1 MARNS
6 TPVASD
12 RGWRPAGAFAAQQP
26 QWESHPDH
34 EACCATLAA
43 APALVSAEELAE
55 VGRGLALVAGGGA
68 QVLQVGYCAE
78 SFYEVGAEHVHAEL
92 RLLHE
97 LADEMEGASGHRV
110 LRVGRLA
117 GQFAKPRSQPLERI
131 GDQLLPA
138 FRGHMINSE
147 RPTPEA
153 RAHDPRRMVQAY
165 LASAAVADLVRADRA
180 RRTVDPFPSGPWTSH
195 DALVMDYETNL
206 LRTGSG
212 IRFLGSTHLPWVGDR
227 TRQPGSAH
235 VELLS
240 TVANPVACKIGP
252 TTTPDDLAAV
262 CARLDPERVP
272 GRLTLIV
279 RFGAAAIAELLPLMV
294 ATVRAQGHPAVWLS
308 DPMHGN
314 TIKVR
319 GVKTRRL
326 ADVVGEAVQFRRIL
340 RRLGVH
346 PGGLHLEV
354 AAVAVTECLDPT
366 MRGTEQL
373 TDCYTT
379 LCDPRLNPAQAAE
392 LLRHWLH
399 T

>member
-1 MARNS
+1 MARN
-6 TPVASD
+6 TMPVASD

-26 QWESHPDH
+26 QWQSHPDH
-34 EACCATLAA
+34 EVCCATLAA
-43 APALVSAEELAE
+43 SPALVTPQELAE
-55 VGRGLALVAGGGA
+55 VGRGLAVVAGGGA
-68 QVLQVGYCAE
+68 EVLQIGYCAE
-78 SFYEVGAEHVHAEL
+78 SFYEIGAEHVRAEL

-117 GQFAKPRSQPLERI
+117 GQFAKPRSQPLERV

-147 RPTPEA
+147 QPTPEA

-165 LASAAVADLVRADRA
+165 RASAAVAEIVRADRV
-180 RRTVDPFPSGPWTSH
+180 RRAGDVFPSGPWTSH
-195 DALVMDYETNL
+195 DALVMDYESNL
-206 LRTGSG
+206 LRTGPG
-212 IRFLGSTHLPWVGDR
+212 IRFLGSTHLPWAGDR
-227 TRQPGSAH
+227 TRQPGSAQI
-235 VELLS
+235 ELLS

-252 TTTPDDLAAV
+252 TTTPEDLAAV
-262 CARLDPERVP
+262 CARLDPDRAP

-279 RFGAAAIAELLPLMV
+279 RFGVAAIVELLPVMV
-294 ATVRAQGHPAVWLS
+294 ATVRAQGHPAIWLS

-314 TIKVR
+314 TVKVR

-326 ADVVGEAVQFRRIL
+326 ADVVAEAVQFRRTL
-340 RRLGVH
+340 RDLGVH

-354 AAVAVTECLDPT
+354 AAAAVTECLDPT
-366 MRGTEQL
+366 MHGTDQL
-373 TDCYTT
+373 ADRYTT

-392 LLRHWLH
+392 LLWRWLH

>member
-1 MARNS
+1 MARNPM
-6 TPVASD
+6 PVAPD
-12 RGWRPAGAFAAQQP
+12 RGWRPASAFAAQQP

-43 APALVSAEELAE
+43 SPALVTPQELVE
-55 VGRGLALVAGGGA
+55 VAHGLELVAGGGA
-68 QVLQVGYCAE
+68 EVLQVGYCAE
-78 SFYEVGAEHVHAEL
+78 SFYEVDEEHVHAEL

-97 LADEMEGASGHRV
+97 LADGLEEGSGHRV

-117 GQFAKPRSQPLERI
+117 GQFAKPRSQPHERI

-147 RPTPEA
+147 RPTAEA

-165 LASAAVADLVRADRA
+165 LASAAVAEIVRADR
-180 RRTVDPFPSGPWTSH
+180 RQRTGDLFPSGPWTSH
-195 DALVMDYETNL
+195 DALVMDYEANL
-206 LRTGSG
+206 LRTRSG

-235 VELLS
+235 IELLS

-252 TTTPDDLAAV
+252 TTTPDDLVAV
-262 CARLDPERVP
+262 CEKLDPERVP

-279 RFGAAAIAELLPLMV
+279 RFGAAAIAELLPPMV
-294 ATVRAQGHPAVWLS
+294 ATVRAQGHPAIWLS

-326 ADVVGEAVQFRRIL
+326 ADVVAEAVQFRRTL

-366 MRGTEQL
+366 MPGTEQL
-373 TDCYTT
+373 AHRYTT